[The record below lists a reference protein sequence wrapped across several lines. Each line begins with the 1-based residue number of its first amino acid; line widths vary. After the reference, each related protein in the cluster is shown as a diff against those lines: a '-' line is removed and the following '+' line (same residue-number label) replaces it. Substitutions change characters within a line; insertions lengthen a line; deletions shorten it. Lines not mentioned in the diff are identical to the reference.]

1 MLRCK
6 NKTFNKFLFF
16 SFVFFI
22 ISLFINTMIVSNA
35 ANDQEKIM
43 IKKNSLRDDTSNIQ
57 MQQRQIIKQLE
68 SVERKLWVAQ
78 LIYKH

>member
-22 ISLFINTMIVSNA
+22 ISFFINTMIVSNA
-35 ANDQEKIM
+35 ASDQEKVM
-43 IKKNSLRDDTSNIQ
+43 IKKNSLRDSTSNIQ

-68 SVERKLWVAQ
+68 SVERKL
-78 LIYKH
+78 

>member
-22 ISLFINTMIVSNA
+22 ISFFVNAVVVSDA
-35 ANDQEKIM
+35 AGDPEKIM
-43 IKKNSLRDDTSNIQ
+43 LKKDSSKDAEQKGLGQYFFIGDDD
-57 MQQRQIIKQLE
+57 
-68 SVERKLWVAQ
+68 
-78 LIYKH
+78 

>member
-22 ISLFINTMIVSNA
+22 ISFFVNTVFVYA
-35 ANDQEKIM
+35 VEADQKQRSDTEET
-43 IKKNSLRDDTSNIQ
+43 LRDCTSHIQ
-57 MQQRQIIKQLE
+57 MQQEQIIEQLE
-68 SVERKLWVAQ
+68 DVEKKL
-78 LIYKH
+78 

>member
-22 ISLFINTMIVSNA
+22 ISFFVNTVIVYAGSNE
-35 ANDQEKIM
+35 QEDTTLKEESE
-43 IKKNSLRDDTSNIQ
+43 SLKDSTFRIQ
-57 MQQRQIIKQLE
+57 IQQEQIIEQLE
-68 SVERKLWVAQ
+68 EVERKL
-78 LIYKH
+78 